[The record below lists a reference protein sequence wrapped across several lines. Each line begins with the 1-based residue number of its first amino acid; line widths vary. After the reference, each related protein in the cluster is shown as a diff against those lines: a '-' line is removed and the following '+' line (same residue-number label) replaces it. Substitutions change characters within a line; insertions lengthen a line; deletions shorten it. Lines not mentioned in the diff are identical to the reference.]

1 MVWIVAYWHLCEYL
15 GIDCNNAI
23 SSTLTHSV
31 LATFTLFSGFF
42 LGQKAITAHEF
53 YKKRLLRFY
62 PLFFLACLLMF
73 IGGGGIKSFLQ
84 FLMSITGLSVFWLP
98 QPPTLWYM
106 AMLMVFYVIT
116 PPILHMKSKWNI
128 TGVLLIG
135 FCVEICFCLVNKV
148 HPIDEKVILYFPF
161 YVAGLIIPKAKYF
174 LMEKNSWIVF
184 AFSLL
189 AFLMALNYQIGLLRL
204 LLGVSIILSLS
215 CIIGKRLLAGG
226 WVCNLFGLLSYASLS
241 AYLFHRH
248 VFKCFKMIFANEEG
262 IIPVWYAPIM
272 VVGVFAIAYF
282 LQKNYDWILNKLV
295 HNEKI

>member
-42 LGQKAITAHEF
+42 LGQKAIPAHEF

-73 IGGGGIKSFLQ
+73 IGGGGIKSFFQL
-84 FLMSITGLSVFWLP
+84 LTSITGLSVFWLP

-106 AMLMVFYVIT
+106 TMLILFYIIT
-116 PPILHMKSKWNI
+116 PPILYMRSKWNI
-128 TGVLLIG
+128 KGVLFIG
-135 FCVEICFCLVNKV
+135 FCVEICFCLVNKF

-161 YVAGLIIPKAKYF
+161 YVVGLLIPKAKYL
-174 LMEKNSWIVF
+174 LMEKNRWVIF
-184 AFSLL
+184 IFSLL
-189 AFLMALNYQIGLLRL
+189 IFLAFLKYPLGLLRL

-215 CIIGKRLLAGG
+215 CIIGKSVLGG
-226 WVCNLFGLLSYASLS
+226 GLCKLFGLLSYASLS

-248 VFKCFKMIFANEEG
+248 IFKCFKMIFANEDG
-262 IIPVWYAPIM
+262 IIPVLYAPIM
-272 VVGVFAIAYF
+272 IIGVFTIAYF
-282 LQKNYDWILNKLV
+282 LQYGYDLILNKLV
-295 HNEKI
+295 HNERI

>member
-116 PPILHMKSKWNI
+116 PPHFAYEIKMEYNRRFINRIL
-128 TGVLLIG
+128 
-135 FCVEICFCLVNKV
+135 C
-148 HPIDEKVILYFPF
+148 
-161 YVAGLIIPKAKYF
+161 
-174 LMEKNSWIVF
+174 
-184 AFSLL
+184 
-189 AFLMALNYQIGLLRL
+189 
-204 LLGVSIILSLS
+204 
-215 CIIGKRLLAGG
+215 
-226 WVCNLFGLLSYASLS
+226 
-241 AYLFHRH
+241 
-248 VFKCFKMIFANEEG
+248 
-262 IIPVWYAPIM
+262 
-272 VVGVFAIAYF
+272 
-282 LQKNYDWILNKLV
+282 
-295 HNEKI
+295 